1 MILKVDMIDGK
12 YVICMDKDKKMFALE
27 KKEIK
32 PPAELKKGWY
42 VEIDDNSGEVL
53 FSEHKPLQKK

>member
-12 YVICMDKDKKMFALE
+12 YVICMDKEKKMFALD

-32 PPAELKKGWY
+32 APAELKKGWY
-42 VEIDDNSGEVL
+42 VVIDDNSGDVS
-53 FSEHKPLQKK
+53 FCEHKPF

>member
-12 YVICMDKDKKMFALE
+12 YVICMDKDKKMFALD

-32 PPAELKKGWY
+32 APSELKKGWY
-42 VEIDDNSGEVL
+42 VVIDDDGGSVS
-53 FSEHKPLQKK
+53 FSEHKPSAKN